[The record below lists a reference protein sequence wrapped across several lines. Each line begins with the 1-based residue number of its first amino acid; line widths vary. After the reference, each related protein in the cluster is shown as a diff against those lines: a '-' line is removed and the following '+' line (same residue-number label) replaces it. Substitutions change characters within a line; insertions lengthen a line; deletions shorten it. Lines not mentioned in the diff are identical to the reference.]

1 MSEPLAVQQVDIDGA
16 LTDMWKSVF
25 VFLPKAV
32 AFLAILFVGWIVARF
47 IRRIVHKGLKRVGLD
62 RAIERGGMGRAFQ
75 RSRYDASTIAARVIY
90 YAVLLLVLQIAFSIW
105 GPNPVSGLITSV
117 VSWLPKAFV
126 AIIIMVVAIAIA
138 NAVRDLVGG
147 ALGGLSYGK
156 LLATLAW
163 TFIIVLGA
171 IAALNQVGIATTVTT
186 PVLIAALAAIAGIL
200 IVGVGGGL
208 IRPMQQRWE
217 GLLDRASTESQA
229 IREQTKA
236 YNSGRNDVHRQMADR
251 TPGAAQTPAAQPAAM
266 APASAPVAASTPASM
281 APPPAPMAPPAAPP
295 APPTASM
302 APPAAPMAPPPPMA
316 APAPMA
322 PPMAPPVPMAPPPMP
337 QPPAAPGMYHANTPM
352 EPRADDET
360 QRIEPQQ

>member
-1 MSEPLAVQQVDIDGA
+1 MSEPLAVQQVDIDSA

-47 IRRIVHKGLKRVGLD
+47 IRRIVYKALKRVGLD
-62 RAIERGGMGRAFQ
+62 RAIERGGMARAFE
-75 RSRYDASTIAARVIY
+75 RTRFDASTITSRIVY
-90 YAVLLLVLQIAFSIW
+90 YAVLLLVLQIGFSIW
-105 GPNPVSGLITSV
+105 GPNPVSDLITSV

-126 AIIIMVVAIAIA
+126 AIVIMVVAIAIA
-138 NAVRDLVGG
+138 NAVRDLVGS

-163 TFIIVLGA
+163 AFIIVLGA

-186 PVLIAALAAIAGIL
+186 PVLIAALATIAGIM

-217 GLLDRASTESQA
+217 GLLDRAATESQA
-229 IREQTKA
+229 IREQAQA
-236 YNSGRNDVHRQMADR
+236 YNSGRDDARRQMADR
-251 TPGAAQTPAAQPAAM
+251 AGE
-266 APASAPVAASTPASM
+266 
-281 APPPAPMAPPAAPP
+281 PAPMATPAMSGTGTGAS
-295 APPTASM
+295 AGAGAGAGMGAGTGMSDAGPTGVYQSGGN
-302 APPAAPMAPPPPMA
+302 
-316 APAPMA
+316 
-322 PPMAPPVPMAPPPMP
+322 PVA
-337 QPPAAPGMYHANTPM
+337 
-352 EPRADDET
+352 PRADDET

>member
-1 MSEPLAVQQVDIDGA
+1 VHDLPKELWELEAAMSEPLAVQQVDIDGA

-47 IRRIVHKGLKRVGLD
+47 IRRIVYKALKRVGLD

-75 RSRYDASTIAARVIY
+75 NSRYDASTITSRIVY
-90 YAVLLLVLQIAFSIW
+90 YAALLLVLQIAFSIW
-105 GPNPVSGLITSV
+105 GPNPVSDLITSV

-126 AIIIMVVAIAIA
+126 AIVIMVVAIAIA
-138 NAVRDLVGG
+138 NAVRDLVSG

-156 LLATLAW
+156 LLATMAW
-163 TFIIVLGA
+163 AFIIVLGA

-186 PVLIAALAAIAGIL
+186 PVLIAALATIAGVL

-217 GLLDRASTESQA
+217 GLLDRAATESQA
-229 IREQTKA
+229 IREQAQA
-236 YNSGRNDVHRQMADR
+236 YNTGREDARRQMADR
-251 TPGAAQTPAAQPAAM
+251 AGE
-266 APASAPVAASTPASM
+266 
-281 APPPAPMAPPAAPP
+281 PAPMATPAMSGTGGVTAPP
-295 APPTASM
+295 GAYQGGGT
-302 APPAAPMAPPPPMA
+302 
-316 APAPMA
+316 
-322 PPMAPPVPMAPPPMP
+322 MP
-337 QPPAAPGMYHANTPM
+337 
-352 EPRADDET
+352 PRADDET

>member
-1 MSEPLAVQQVDIDGA
+1 MSEPLAVQQVDIDSA

-47 IRRIVHKGLKRVGLD
+47 IRRIVHKALKRVGLD
-62 RAIERGGMGRAFQ
+62 RALERGGMGRAFE
-75 RSRYDASTIAARVIY
+75 RSRFDASTIAARVVY
-90 YAVLLLVLQIAFSIW
+90 YAVLLLVLQIGFSIW
-105 GPNPVSGLITSV
+105 GPNPVSDLITSV

-126 AIIIMVVAIAIA
+126 AIVILVVAIAIA

-186 PVLIAALAAIAGIL
+186 PVLIAALATIAGIL

-217 GLLDRASTESQA
+217 GLLDRAAAESQV
-229 IREQTKA
+229 IREHTQA
-236 YNSGRNDVHRQMADR
+236 YSSGREDARRQMADR
-251 TPGAAQTPAAQPAAM
+251 TAEPMPMATPAMSGAGAGTGVGGAERPE
-266 APASAPVAASTPASM
+266 VYRGGGT
-281 APPPAPMAPPAAPP
+281 
-295 APPTASM
+295 
-302 APPAAPMAPPPPMA
+302 
-316 APAPMA
+316 
-322 PPMAPPVPMAPPPMP
+322 MP
-337 QPPAAPGMYHANTPM
+337 QGTGTMPHGGGAMP
-352 EPRADDET
+352 PRADEET
-360 QRIEPQQ
+360 QRIEPQP